1 MAIALS
7 RDKPSIKSLVR
18 KKSLLSTYFCWEPAL
33 TSLDLHLCLVSIHLT
48 WKKWKWPF
56 DIAHL
61 WPWPCTPMTL
71 TLHTLDLNLASFWPW
86 PCIFLTLTFSFCRRY
101 RMARLTVIP
110 PSPWPTRWG
119 RSQRRSRNGEK
130 IKKSDWKRKV
140 SYSECFLPSRDTY
153 FVICNV
159 EHTYDACAKYSE
171 LGIFRI
177 IAYLYV
183 SDGSRR
189 WQR

>member
-7 RDKPSIKSLVR
+7 RDKPSIESLVR

-48 WKKWKWPF
+48 WKKVKRTF
-56 DIAHL
+56 
-61 WPWPCTPMTL
+61 WPCTPMTL
-71 TLHTLDLNLASFWPW
+71 TLHTHDLDLAHPWPW
-86 PCIFLTLTFSFCRRY
+86 LCIFLTLTFSFCRRY

-140 SYSECFLPSRDTY
+140 SYSECFLPSRDAY
-153 FVICNV
+153 FVICNRKMN
-159 EHTYDACAKYSE
+159 YPSC
-171 LGIFRI
+171 I
-177 IAYLYV
+177 
-183 SDGSRR
+183 
-189 WQR
+189 